1 MEKLEKQ
8 DVALV
13 AGFTS
18 TGDFVQ
24 CLPWKTS
31 VTFRWPT
38 SYHALSAS
46 LPKFGRLDWTSSIK
60 KQMSHFVILKN
71 TMGFFCRISLGWAD
85 LHNEVWVTVYRIFVI
100 ITCLNTRSTVTC
112 TRKLLQQSYN
122 VTSFLNSSMVWHLG
136 PDKSLLWATIL
147 CIVEYLPASLAST
160 HQGTIAHPFP
170 LPVLA
175 TRKNSPTLPSIP

>member
-46 LPKFGRLDWTSSIK
+46 LPKFGHLDWTSSIK

-136 PDKSLLWATIL
+136 PDKSLLLRVGL
-147 CIVEYLPASLAST
+147 CIVGCLAECQTSI
-160 HQGTIAHPFP
+160 HLIS
-170 LPVLA
+170 VA
-175 TRKNSPTLPSIP
+175 TTTLSMTTENVSRYCQISPG